1 MSRVSEARPVQDR
14 YDTSFRE
21 HHCYLPS
28 FISPSVGCLCVSV
41 CVCMCVF
48 SYSFLSPTSISVSSL
63 LSLLNLASEKQD
75 DKMNTEEHLCEFP
88 LCDCNF
94 LQCERMHVC
103 ACVSVCVLLFIV
115 TKRSHLE
122 DTG

>member
-1 MSRVSEARPVQDR
+1 MTLHLEK
-14 YDTSFRE
+14 

-48 SYSFLSPTSISVSSL
+48 SHSFLSPTSISVSSF

-75 DKMNTEEHLCEFP
+75 DKMNTKKHLCEFP

-94 LQCERMHVC
+94 LQRERMR
-103 ACVSVCVLLFIV
+103 VCVCLYV
-115 TKRSHLE
+115 CCYS
-122 DTG
+122 

>member
-1 MSRVSEARPVQDR
+1 MTLHLENITATFLHLSHLLSGVCV
-14 YDTSFRE
+14 
-21 HHCYLPS
+21 
-28 FISPSVGCLCVSV
+28 CLYVSV

-48 SYSFLSPTSISVSSL
+48 SHSFLSPTSISVSSL

-75 DKMNTEEHLCEFP
+75 DNMNTEEHLCEFP